1 MKPNMQIDL
10 DQHAGF
16 CFGVENAI
24 KIAEK
29 ELRAGRK
36 VYCLGQIVHNE
47 MEINRLEKL
56 GLITIDHKT
65 FKKLKNV
72 RVLIRA
78 HGEPPE
84 TYHIARENNIHLIDA
99 TCPIVA
105 HLQNKIRTCYDEI
118 TKEKGQIVIF
128 GKKGHAEVIGLIGQT
143 GNTAIVINNENDLD
157 KIDYHRPV
165 YLYSQTTRD
174 IHEYERLK
182 QEIQQK
188 IREAGKQ
195 QPASFI
201 SYNTICSQVSNRA
214 PELEKF
220 SKEHDLIIFVSGK
233 NSSNGKFLY
242 DVCRRNNPNTLF
254 ISLPEDLE
262 LPLPGNPKRIG
273 ISGATS
279 TPSWLM
285 EKIRDKIREFYHI

>member
-1 MKPNMQIDL
+1 MQIDL
-10 DQHAGF
+10 DRRAGF

-29 ELRAGRK
+29 ELRAGNK

-47 MEINRLEKL
+47 MEIRRLEQL
-56 GLITIDHKT
+56 GLITIDHDMY
-65 FKKLKNV
+65 KKLKNA

-84 TYHIARENNIHLIDA
+84 TYRIARENNISLIDA

-118 TKEKGQIVIF
+118 IKEKGQIVIF
-128 GKKGHAEVIGLIGQT
+128 GKQGHAEVIGLIGQT
-143 GNTAIVINNENDLD
+143 GNTAVVINSWEDLD
-157 KIDYHRPV
+157 KLNYHHPI
-165 YLYSQTTRD
+165 YMYSQTTRD
-174 IHEYERLK
+174 IHEYEQLK
-182 QEIQQK
+182 QEIRK
-188 IREAGKQ
+188 RIRETGDRE
-195 QPASFI
+195 PPPFI
-201 SYNTICSQVSNRA
+201 SYDTICSQVSNRA

-220 SKEHDLIIFVSGK
+220 ARDHDLVIFVSGK

-242 DVCRRNNPNTLF
+242 DVCKSNNANTLF
-254 ISLPEDLE
+254 VSLPEELQ
-262 LPLPGNPKRIG
+262 LPLPGSPQRIG

-285 EKIRDKIREFYHI
+285 EKIRDKIQEFYHL

>member
-1 MKPNMQIDL
+1 MQIDL
-10 DQHAGF
+10 DKRAGF

-29 ELRAGRK
+29 ELRTGNK

-47 MEINRLEKL
+47 MEIRRLEEM
-56 GLITIDHKT
+56 GLITIDHET
-65 FKKLKNV
+65 FRTLKNA

-84 TYHIARENNIHLIDA
+84 TYHIARENNISLIDA

-128 GKKGHAEVIGLIGQT
+128 GKQGHAEVIGLIGQT
-143 GNTAIVINNENDLD
+143 GNMAIVINSWEDLD
-157 KIDYHRPV
+157 KLDYHRPI

-174 IHEYERLK
+174 VREYKQLK
-182 QEIQQK
+182 QEIRK
-188 IREAGKQ
+188 RIRETGDRE
-195 QPASFI
+195 PPPFI
-201 SYNTICSQVSNRA
+201 SYDTICSQVSNRA
-214 PELEKF
+214 PELKKF
-220 SKEHDLIIFVSGK
+220 SREHDLVIFVSGK

-242 DVCRRNNPNTLF
+242 DVCRNNNPNTLF
-254 ISLPEDLE
+254 VSLPEE
-262 LPLPGNPKRIG
+262 LPLPLSGNPRRIG

-285 EKIRDKIREFYHI
+285 EKIRDKIKEFYHL

>member
-1 MKPNMQIDL
+1 MQIDL
-10 DQHAGF
+10 DNRAGF

-24 KIAEK
+24 RIAEQ
-29 ELRAGRK
+29 ELLAGKK

-47 MEINRLEKL
+47 MEIERLEKL
-56 GLITIDHKT
+56 GLITIDHEA
-65 FKKLKNV
+65 FRKLKNA

-84 TYHIARENNIHLIDA
+84 TYEIAGTNHIELIDA

-118 TKEKGQIVIF
+118 VKEKGQIVIF
-128 GKKGHAEVIGLIGQT
+128 GKQGHAEVIGLIGQT
-143 GNTAIVINNENDLD
+143 GNTAIVVTHPNDLD
-157 KIDYHRPV
+157 RIDYRRPV

-174 IHEYERLK
+174 LHEYEKLK
-182 QEIQQK
+182 QEIQK
-188 IREAGKQ
+188 RIRAAGNRE
-195 QPASFI
+195 PAPFI

-220 SKEHDLIIFVSGK
+220 SREHDLVIFVSGK

-254 ISLPEDLE
+254 VSLPEELE
-262 LPLPGNPKRIG
+262 LPLPGHPSRIG

-285 EKIRDKIREFYHI
+285 EKIRDKIKEFYHL